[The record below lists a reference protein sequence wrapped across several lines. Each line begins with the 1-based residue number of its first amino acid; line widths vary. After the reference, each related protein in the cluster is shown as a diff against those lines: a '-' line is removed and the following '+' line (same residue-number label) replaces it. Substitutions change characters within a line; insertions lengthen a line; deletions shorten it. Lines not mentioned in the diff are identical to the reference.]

1 MTDHPPHP
9 QETASRISRRR
20 FLAAAAV
27 AAAGGALLALR
38 RVAPAAVLPG
48 APMTGAKDV
57 TIVFFDDHGKR
68 LGPRTV
74 PMVVKSDAE
83 WRKQLSPLSYSV
95 TRHAD
100 TEYAFS
106 GALWNNH
113 ENGLYHCICCDTPL
127 FSSAT
132 KFESG
137 TGWPSFWE
145 PLAPENVVEIT
156 DESFGMTRTAVAC
169 KRCDA
174 HQGHVFPDGPR
185 PTGLRYCINSVSLH
199 FVKFA

>member
-1 MTDHPPHP
+1 MPEPFIH
-9 QETASRISRRR
+9 ETTSRLSRRR
-20 FLAAAAV
+20 FLAAGAV
-27 AAAGGALLALR
+27 AAAGAALLGLR
-38 RVAPAAVLPG
+38 RLAPAAAPRG
-48 APMTGAKDV
+48 APVSAPKDV
-57 TIVFFDDHGKR
+57 VIIAFDEAGKR

-74 PMVVKSDAE
+74 PIVVKTDAE
-83 WRKQLSPLSYSV
+83 WRTQLTPLAYSV

-113 ENGLYHCICCDTPL
+113 ENGLYRCVCCDTAL
-127 FSSAT
+127 FTSAT

-145 PLAPENVVEIT
+145 PIAPENVIEIV
-156 DESFGMTRTAVAC
+156 DSSFGMTRTAISC

-174 HQGHVFPDGPR
+174 HQGHVFDNGPK
-185 PTGLRYCINSVSLH
+185 PTGLRYCINSVSLR